1 MNNESSWP
9 IELGNSGILASGRWL
24 RIRSILWA
32 TLLTAAALGCF
43 LASQYL
49 TGWLH
54 LPPGGS
60 YFVVLGVPILAFLG
74 YAMLVKMAEK
84 RNAVEVFLYAGMIAE
99 ISVGA
104 LSGFLFLCAMTAFLW
119 SVGLYQV
126 QMGHWQHIF
135 GSIVF
140 NSYLSGM
147 IEELM
152 FRAILLRILGRAF
165 GIVWG
170 LMLSSVFFGLA
181 HLTHGDWLAVL
192 GITINA
198 GLTMGLLY
206 MASGRVWMSVGLHTA
221 WDFTEDSLLGVNSRN
236 GLLRSTPL
244 AGKPE
249 MLTGGQFGPD
259 ASIPSLLFGVLF
271 VAAILWAWRRG
282 LFRWAQPAGTQETH

>member
-1 MNNESSWP
+1 MNSESSWP
-9 IELGNSGILASGRWL
+9 IELGNSGILTPGRWL
-24 RIRSILWA
+24 RLRAILWA
-32 TLLTAAALGCF
+32 MLLTAAALGCF

-60 YFVVLGVPILAFLG
+60 YFVVLGVPMLAFLG
-74 YAMLVKMAEK
+74 YAMLVKTAEK
-84 RNAVEVFLYAGMIAE
+84 RSAVEVILHAGMIAE

-104 LSGFLFLCAMTAFLW
+104 LFGFLFLCAMTAFLW

-135 GSIVF
+135 DSIVF

-147 IEELM
+147 VEELM

-165 GIVWG
+165 GTGWG
-170 LMLSSVFFGLA
+170 LVLSSLLFGLA

-206 MASGRVWMSVGLHTA
+206 MASGRIWMSVGLHTA

-236 GLLRSTPL
+236 GLLHSTPL
-244 AGKPE
+244 AGEPE

-259 ASIPSLLFGVLF
+259 ASIPSLLFGALF

-282 LFRWAQPAGTQETH
+282 LFRWAQPDGAREAR